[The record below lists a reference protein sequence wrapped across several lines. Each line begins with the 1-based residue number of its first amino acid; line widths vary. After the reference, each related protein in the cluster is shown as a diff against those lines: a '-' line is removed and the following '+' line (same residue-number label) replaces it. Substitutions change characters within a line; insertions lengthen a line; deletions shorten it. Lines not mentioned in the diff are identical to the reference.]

1 MEILVKASVNPK
13 EWNERLKV
21 SEYGNVYQTTFYAD
35 YTKRR
40 LFKTP
45 LFIVARENQN
55 VLAQLLVFR
64 SSKLHR
70 YKDFITT
77 FPGKIL
83 EKFQPRYDWHFGPVI
98 FDKERK
104 DEVYREFLS
113 TIATVL
119 GKRGRIIAIPHP
131 LDDKLTFFSDAG
143 FEAEERATFVVD
155 LGQDV
160 EELWRGMDKKSG
172 RKNVERAR
180 KRGVRV
186 EVIEREDEFK
196 EYFRILVETRE
207 RSRVK
212 VYEYQDSFA
221 LWDILGS
228 NDAMKGFVAKKNG
241 RVVAGILISTFN
253 GYLNEWG
260 AAHSSYSIE
269 NRLYA
274 NDLLRWHIIEWG
286 HDEGYRCYDLTG
298 VALKPKDVKEQ
309 GIYRFKKKWGGELV
323 TYHKYTL

>member
-1 MEILVKASVNPK
+1 MKILVKASVNPK
-13 EWNERLKV
+13 EWNERFKA
-21 SEYGNVYQTTFYAD
+21 SEYGNVYQTTYYAD
-35 YTKRR
+35 YVKKR

-70 YKDFITT
+70 FKDLITT

-83 EKFQPRYDWHFGPVI
+83 EKLQPQYDWLFGPVI

-113 TIATVL
+113 TITTVL
-119 GKRGRIIAIPHP
+119 GKRGRIIATPHP
-131 LDDKLTFFSDAG
+131 LDDKLTCFSDAG
-143 FEAEERATFVVD
+143 FKAEEIATFVVD
-155 LGQDV
+155 LRQDL
-160 EELWRGMDKKSG
+160 EELWLGMDKKSA

-186 EVIEREDEFK
+186 EVIEKEGEFK

-207 RSRVK
+207 RAQVK
-212 VYEYQDSFA
+212 VYNYHDVFEG
-221 LWDILGS
+221 WNILRL
-228 NDAMKGFVAKKNG
+228 NDAMKGFIATKNG
-241 RVVAGILISTFN
+241 KAVAGILISTFN

-274 NDLLRWHIIEWG
+274 NDLLKWHIIEWG
-286 HDEGYRCYDLTG
+286 HGQGYRYYDLTG
-298 VALKPKDVKEQ
+298 VELKPEDAKEQ
-309 GIYRFKKKWGGELV
+309 GIYRFKKKWGGKLV
-323 TYHKYTL
+323 IYHKYTL